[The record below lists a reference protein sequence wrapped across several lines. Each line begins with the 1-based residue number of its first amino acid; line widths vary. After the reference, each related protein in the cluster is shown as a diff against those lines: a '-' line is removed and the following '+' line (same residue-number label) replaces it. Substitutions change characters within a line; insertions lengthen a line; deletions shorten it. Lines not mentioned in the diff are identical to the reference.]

1 MYKNHLK
8 MVIKYLE
15 GEVDIYNGKYN
26 DVINTWNLAWDEMK
40 FLGYNPE
47 NPNSIKNY
55 IKREL

>member
-26 DVINTWNLAWDEMK
+26 NVINTWNQA
-40 FLGYNPE
+40 
-47 NPNSIKNY
+47 
-55 IKREL
+55 